1 MYESDQT
8 ALENTNEAMPY
19 VPDTMENPNPQANN
33 AASQNSMDGV
43 DIVTEENTIFQ
54 GTTV

>member
-43 DIVTEENTIFQ
+43 DIVTEENTIYQ